1 MAKLALRSE
10 RLMRPD
16 TVDSDLGRALQGP
29 VIAVLNKASGSWTSR
44 APAEAAAILDAAGI
58 AKAEIVCVSPRHLE
72 SALDRALVTASVL
85 VVLGGDGTIRSAAAK
100 CGGASALLVP
110 LPGGTMN
117 MLPKALYGA
126 RDWRTALID
135 TLANPAI
142 RSVSGGRASGHPFY
156 VAAIMGAPTLWA
168 EVREALRGGK
178 LGEAARRAST
188 ALRRGM
194 SEPLDYRFGSE
205 RSGEAEAVAVMCP
218 LVSKVMRGDESHF
231 EAVAIDT
238 RTAGELLR
246 LGFNTLRDDWRADPS
261 IRRAPVKSV
270 IVTGARRIPVTL
282 DGERVRLGRSV
293 ALDFLPLAFRAL
305 VPAPG
310 NPT

>member
-1 MAKLALRSE
+1 MRSETVDADLDRALR
-10 RLMRPD
+10 
-16 TVDSDLGRALQGP
+16 GP
-29 VIAVLNKASGSWTSR
+29 VVAVLNKASGSWTSR
-44 APAEAAAILDAAGI
+44 APAEAAAILEAAGLG
-58 AKAEIVCVSPRHLE
+58 ATEIVCVGPRHLE
-72 SALDRALVTASVL
+72 SALDRAVARASVL

-100 CGGASALLVP
+100 CGGASALLLP

-126 RDWRTALID
+126 RDWRSALTD
-135 TLANPAI
+135 TLAKPVI
-142 RSVSGGRASGHPFY
+142 RPVSGGRANGHPFY

-168 EVREALRGGK
+168 EVREALRGGHVV
-178 LGEAARRAST
+178 EAGRRAST

-194 SEPLDYRFGSE
+194 SEPLDYSFGGE
-205 RSGEAEAVAVMCP
+205 LSGQAEAVAVMCP

-231 EAVAIDT
+231 EAIAIDT

-261 IRRAPVKSV
+261 IRRAQAKSV
-270 IVTGARRIPVTL
+270 RVSESRRIPITL

-305 VPAPG
+305 VPAPD
-310 NPT
+310 PPEAPEPPRA